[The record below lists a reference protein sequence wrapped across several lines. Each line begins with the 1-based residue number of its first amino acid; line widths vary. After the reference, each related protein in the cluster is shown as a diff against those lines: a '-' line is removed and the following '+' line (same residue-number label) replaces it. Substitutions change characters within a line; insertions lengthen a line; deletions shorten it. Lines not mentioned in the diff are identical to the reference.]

1 MILRFSN
8 IDSSIGIKDFL
19 FNLLFLRK
27 AHLLHFSV
35 FYYCAIIKV
44 GRINMKKIDT
54 SYSVF
59 EDLIL
64 SNNLYVDKT
73 SYLYRLITQGNRYY
87 FLSRP
92 RRFGK
97 SLTLST
103 LDAIFKGKREL
114 FKGLYIDS
122 TDYDWKEHPVVHID
136 FSKCQED
143 NKEEIKEW
151 INDILFQIAKEY
163 KIKLNKKKSYS
174 FNLDLLITEL
184 AKKEKV
190 VVLIDEYDSL
200 LNSNINNENIE
211 DIRSVLRGFYSVIKA
226 SSTNIRFCF
235 ITGVT
240 KFSKMSIF
248 SSMNNLV
255 DISMDDEYSTML
267 GYTQKELEENFS
279 EYIDKAVKEENIK
292 REEYLEKVKRWY
304 DGYKFSANGES
315 VYNPVSIGLFF
326 TKGGRFFRN
335 YWISTGGMSYLLTE
349 VAKRV
354 KFDVTLGSGLKI
366 SEDKLHST
374 DIVQMLRTNV
384 SRENFLAL
392 LYQSGYLTIKEA
404 TLVSGSYL
412 LTLGYPNEEVENGLN
427 EILLPAYIG
436 SSANSFDRLVI
447 ISYFNSGNVSDAM
460 KVLSSIFA
468 SIPYYELVFDRE
480 SAWHAGFV
488 CMMNIVGA
496 DIIPES
502 ATNKGRID
510 CVLRCPGDIY
520 IIEFKFNQS
529 AEKAIEQIREKKY
542 YEPYMKEKKT
552 IHLLGINF
560 STEEKNIIEWKD
572 EVIKS
577 TI

>member
-1 MILRFSN
+1 MKR
-8 IDSSIGIKDFL
+8 IDSGNSSFEKIRQSGNIYIDKTKYL
-19 FNLLFLRK
+19 YNLLTD
-27 AHLLHFSV
+27 
-35 FYYCAIIKV
+35 
-44 GRINMKKIDT
+44 GRT
-54 SYSVF
+54 
-59 EDLIL
+59 
-64 SNNLYVDKT
+64 
-73 SYLYRLITQGNRYY
+73 YY

-114 FKGLYIDS
+114 FRGLYIDS

-255 DISMDDEYSTML
+255 DISMSDEYSTML
-267 GYTQKELEENFS
+267 GYTQEELEENFS

-315 VYNPVSIGLFF
+315 VYNPVSVGLFF
-326 TKGGRFFRN
+326 SNGGIEFSN
-335 YWISTGGMSYLLTE
+335 YWISTGGMTYLLTE
-349 VAKRV
+349 IAKRV
-354 KFDVTLGSGLKI
+354 KFDVSLSNCVKI
-366 SEDKLHST
+366 SKDRLCST
-374 DIVQMLRTNV
+374 DIIQMLRTNI
-384 SRENFLAL
+384 SKENFLAL

-412 LTLGYPNEEVENGLN
+412 LTLGYPNEEIENGLN
-427 EILLPAYIG
+427 EILLPAYVG
-436 SSANSFDRLVI
+436 SAANSFDNLVI
-447 ISYFNSGNVSDAM
+447 KSYFDNGDVESAM
-460 KVLSSIFA
+460 ATLSSIFA

-480 SAWHAGFV
+480 SAWHSGFV

-560 STEEKNIIEWKD
+560 STEEKNILEWKD
-572 EVIKS
+572 EVIK
-577 TI
+577 

>member
-1 MILRFSN
+1 
-8 IDSSIGIKDFL
+8 
-19 FNLLFLRK
+19 
-27 AHLLHFSV
+27 
-35 FYYCAIIKV
+35 
-44 GRINMKKIDT
+44 MKRIDT

-73 SYLYRLITQGNRYY
+73 SYLYRLITQGYRYY

-114 FKGLYIDS
+114 FRGLYIDS

-200 LNSNINNENIE
+200 LNNNINNENIE
-211 DIRSVLRGFYSVIKA
+211 GIREVLRGFYSVIKA
-226 SSTNIRFCF
+226 DSTSIRFCF

-255 DISMDDEYSTML
+255 DISMSDEYSTML

-279 EYIDKAVKEENIK
+279 EYIEKAIK
-292 REEYLEKVKRWY
+292 DNKKNREEYLAQIKRWY

-315 VYNPVSIGLFF
+315 VYNPVSVGLFF
-326 TKGGRFFRN
+326 SDGGGVFRN
-335 YWISTGGMSYLLTE
+335 YWINTGGMTYLLTE
-349 VAKRV
+349 IAKRV
-354 KFDVTLGSGLKI
+354 KFDI
-366 SEDKLHST
+366 SLDTESEIPEDILEST
-374 DIVQMLRTNV
+374 DIIQMTRTEVNK
-384 SRENFLAL
+384 SNFLVL
-392 LYQSGYLTIKEA
+392 LYQSGYLTIRKAE
-404 TLVSGSYL
+404 LIGGSYVY
-412 LTLGYPNEEVENGLN
+412 TLGYPNREVEKGLN
-427 EILLPAYIG
+427 SILLPVYLGSNNYISMPITLLSLFYKG
-436 SSANSFDRLVI
+436 
-447 ISYFNSGNVSDAM
+447 
-460 KVLSSIFA
+460 KVDEALKTLKATYA
-468 SIPYYELVFDRE
+468 SIPYHEEVLRGENTVHAVFLAVMRI
-480 SAWHAGFV
+480 
-488 CMMNIVGA
+488 MGA
-496 DIIPES
+496 DIIGEKE
-502 ATNKGRID
+502 TNIGRVD
-510 CVLRCPGDIY
+510 AVLTCPGDIY

-529 AEKAIEQIREKKY
+529 AEKAIEQIKEKKY
-542 YEPYMKEKKT
+542 YESYLDTNKK

-560 STEEKNIIEWKD
+560 STEEKNIVEWKD
-572 EVIKS
+572 EVLK
-577 TI
+577 

>member
-1 MILRFSN
+1 MKLW
-8 IDSSIGIKDFL
+8 
-19 FNLLFLRK
+19 
-27 AHLLHFSV
+27 
-35 FYYCAIIKV
+35 
-44 GRINMKKIDT
+44 RINMKRIDT

-73 SYLYRLITQGNRYY
+73 SYLYRLITQGYRYY

-114 FKGLYIDS
+114 FRGLYIDS
-122 TDYDWKEHPVVHID
+122 TDYDWKEHPVIHID
-136 FSKCQED
+136 FSKCARSTS
-143 NKEEIKEW
+143 EEIKKW
-151 INDILFQIAKEY
+151 INNQIMGIATLYNIELKEEDGFDSNLDILI
-163 KIKLNKKKSYS
+163 NKCSSKG
-174 FNLDLLITEL
+174 
-184 AKKEKV
+184 KV
-190 VVLIDEYDSL
+190 VILIDEYDSL
-200 LNSNINNENIE
+200 LNNNINNENIE
-211 DIRSVLRGFYSVIKA
+211 GIREVLRGFYSVIKA
-226 SSTNIRFCF
+226 SSANIRFCF

-255 DISMDDEYSTML
+255 DISMSDEYSTML
-267 GYTQKELEENFS
+267 GYTQEELEENFS

-315 VYNPVSIGLFF
+315 VYNPVSVGLFF
-326 TKGGRFFRN
+326 SNGGIEFSN
-335 YWISTGGMSYLLTE
+335 YWISTGGMTYLLTE
-349 VAKRV
+349 IAKRV
-354 KFDVTLGSGLKI
+354 KFDVSLSNCVKI
-366 SEDKLHST
+366 SKDRLCST
-374 DIVQMLRTNV
+374 DIIQMLRTNI
-384 SRENFLAL
+384 SKENFLAL

-412 LTLGYPNEEVENGLN
+412 LTLGYPNEEIENGLN
-427 EILLPAYIG
+427 EILLPAYVG
-436 SSANSFDRLVI
+436 SAANSFDNLVI
-447 ISYFNSGNVSDAM
+447 KSYFDNGDVESAM
-460 KVLSSIFA
+460 ATLSSIFA

-480 SAWHAGFV
+480 SAWHSGFV

-572 EVIKS
+572 EVIK
-577 TI
+577 

>member
-1 MILRFSN
+1 
-8 IDSSIGIKDFL
+8 
-19 FNLLFLRK
+19 
-27 AHLLHFSV
+27 
-35 FYYCAIIKV
+35 
-44 GRINMKKIDT
+44 MKRIDT

-59 EDLIL
+59 EDLIQ

-103 LDAIFKGKREL
+103 LESIFKGKREL

-122 TDYDWKEHPVVHID
+122 TDYDWKEYPVIHID
-136 FSKCQED
+136 FSNIEYI
-143 NKEEIKEW
+143 N
-151 INDILFQIAKEY
+151 INDFRKQIKDELVSIATKYNVKIQDDFEY
-163 KIKLNKKKSYS
+163 NQVLKSLIEKLSESGK
-174 FNLDLLITEL
+174 
-184 AKKEKV
+184 A

-279 EYIDKAVKEENIK
+279 EYIDKAVKEENIG
-292 REEYLEKVKRWY
+292 REEYLEEVKRWY

-354 KFDVTLGSGLKI
+354 KFDVSLSDNVKI

-384 SRENFLAL
+384 SKENFLAL

-510 CVLRCPGDIY
+510 CVLKCPNDIY

-529 AEKAIEQIREKKY
+529 AMDAISQIKKNKY
-542 YEPYMKEKKT
+542 YESYMKEKKA

-572 EVIKS
+572 EVLK
-577 TI
+577 

>member
-1 MILRFSN
+1 
-8 IDSSIGIKDFL
+8 
-19 FNLLFLRK
+19 
-27 AHLLHFSV
+27 
-35 FYYCAIIKV
+35 
-44 GRINMKKIDT
+44 MKRIDT

-59 EDLIL
+59 EDLIQ

-73 SYLYRLITQGNRYY
+73 SYLYRLITQGKRYY

-103 LDAIFKGKREL
+103 LESIFKGKREL

-143 NKEEIKEW
+143 NKEKIKEW

-190 VVLIDEYDSL
+190 VILIDEYDSL
-200 LNSNINNENIE
+200 LNSNVNNDNIE
-211 DIRSVLRGFYSVIKA
+211 GIREVLRGFYSVLKA
-226 SSTNIRFCF
+226 SSANIRFCF

-255 DISMDDEYSTML
+255 DISMSDEYSTML
-267 GYTQKELEENFS
+267 GYTQEELEENFS
-279 EYIDKAVKEENIK
+279 EYIEKAVKENK
-292 REEYLEKVKRWY
+292 KNREEYLAQIKRWY

-315 VYNPVSIGLFF
+315 VYNPVSVGLFF
-326 TKGGRFFRN
+326 SNGGIEFSN
-335 YWISTGGMSYLLTE
+335 YWISTGGMTYLLTE
-349 VAKRV
+349 IAKRV
-354 KFDVTLGSGLKI
+354 KFDASLSNCVKI
-366 SEDKLHST
+366 SKDRLCST

-384 SRENFLAL
+384 SKENFLSL
-392 LYQSGYLTIKEA
+392 LYQTGYLTIKEA

-427 EILLPAYIG
+427 EILLPAYVG
-436 SSANSFDRLVI
+436 SAANSFDNLVI
-447 ISYFNSGNVSDAM
+447 KSYFDNGDVESAM
-460 KVLSSIFA
+460 ATLSSIFA

-480 SAWHAGFV
+480 SAWHSGFV

-510 CVLRCPGDIY
+510 SVLKCPGDIY

-529 AEKAIEQIREKKY
+529 AEKAIEQIKEKKY
-542 YEPYMKEKKT
+542 YESYLDTNKK

-560 STEEKNIIEWKD
+560 STEEKNILEWKD
-572 EVIKS
+572 EVIK
-577 TI
+577 

>member
-1 MILRFSN
+1 MKTINRGNSTFEVLRTN
-8 IDSSIGIKDFL
+8 DYVYIDKTKYLYNLIKDDG
-19 FNLLFLRK
+19 
-27 AHLLHFSV
+27 S
-35 FYYCAIIKV
+35 
-44 GRINMKKIDT
+44 
-54 SYSVF
+54 
-59 EDLIL
+59 
-64 SNNLYVDKT
+64 
-73 SYLYRLITQGNRYY
+73 YY

-114 FKGLYIDS
+114 FKGLFID
-122 TDYDWKEHPVVHID
+122 TLDYDWKEYPVIHID
-136 FSKCQED
+136 FS
-143 NKEEIKEW
+143 
-151 INDILFQIAKEY
+151 DITYNSTEGLKDKIRNNLLFIAGVYGVILPDFYDYDEAFK
-163 KIKLNKKKSYS
+163 
-174 FNLDLLITEL
+174 FLIIEL
-184 AKKEKV
+184 AKREKV

-200 LNSNINNENIE
+200 LNSNVNNENIE
-211 DIRSVLRGFYSVIKA
+211 GIREVLRGFYSVLKA
-226 SSTNIRFCF
+226 SSANIRFCF

-255 DISMDDEYSTML
+255 DISMSDEYSTML
-267 GYTQKELEENFS
+267 GYTQEELEENFS
-279 EYIDKAVKEENIK
+279 EYIEKAVKDNK
-292 REEYLEKVKRWY
+292 KNREEYLAQIKRWY

-315 VYNPVSIGLFF
+315 VYNPVSVGLFF
-326 TKGGRFFRN
+326 SNGGIEFSN
-335 YWISTGGMSYLLTE
+335 YWISTGGMTYLLTE
-349 VAKRV
+349 IAKRV
-354 KFDVTLGSGLKI
+354 KFDASLSNCVKI
-366 SEDKLHST
+366 SKDRLCST
-374 DIVQMLRTNV
+374 DIVQMLRTNI
-384 SRENFLAL
+384 SKENFLSL
-392 LYQSGYLTIKEA
+392 LYQTGYLTIKEA

-427 EILLPAYIG
+427 EILLPAYVG
-436 SSANSFDRLVI
+436 SAANSFDNLVI
-447 ISYFNSGNVSDAM
+447 KSYFDNGDVESAM
-460 KVLSSIFA
+460 ATLSSIFA

-480 SAWHAGFV
+480 SAWHSGFV

-510 CVLRCPGDIY
+510 CVLKCPGDIY

-529 AEKAIEQIREKKY
+529 AEEAIEQIKENKY

-572 EVIKS
+572 EVIK
-577 TI
+577 